1 MSDPNEA
8 KARAKLEEAEK
19 KARKTGGGG
28 FLSSLFSGGA
38 GVGDACELFV
48 QVRAYPPEKAC

>member
-1 MSDPNEA
+1 MADASEA

-19 KARKTGGGG
+19 KARRTGGGG

-38 GVGDACELFV
+38 GVSDACELFV
-48 QVRAYPPEKAC
+48 QVCR